1 MSLNLDRSLRQEL
14 LRRRS
19 KTDNEF
25 NPSTSIKDNQPTI
38 KRDGTMN
45 TIKILVEAYGKS
57 SYGDH
62 RALAPHCQSILPQEL
77 ASLDPQEWDHNNVN
91 PDRNHD
97 QSLAPYCYH
106 HRFDGEDAANQHAQ
120 ERAPRLRR
128 PSRDA
133 DITRG

>member
-62 RALAPHCQSILPQEL
+62 RALAPHCQSMLPQEL
-77 ASLDPQEWDHNNVN
+77 ASSIPKSGITTTLILIETTIERW
-91 PDRNHD
+91 
-97 QSLAPYCYH
+97 
-106 HRFDGEDAANQHAQ
+106 HRTATINTA
-120 ERAPRLRR
+120 
-128 PSRDA
+128 
-133 DITRG
+133 TRVGL